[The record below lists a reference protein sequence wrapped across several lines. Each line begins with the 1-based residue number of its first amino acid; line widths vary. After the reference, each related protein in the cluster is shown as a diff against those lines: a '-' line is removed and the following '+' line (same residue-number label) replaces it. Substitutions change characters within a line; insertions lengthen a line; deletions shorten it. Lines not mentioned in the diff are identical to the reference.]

1 MIGNL
6 PMNNFLSISFKKSSY
21 FPDELIEGYVQLNPL
36 NQIVIND
43 IIISLYLFENWLELF
58 SIPFGESK
66 RQLLLEM
73 SLNIKNQLK
82 IYTELV
88 SLPAGSYIF
97 PFQFKLPI
105 FINPCFEFPSKEKK
119 AYIRYSLD
127 TKIISPYIQGATS
140 TYILFKSRPKL
151 NYKDNKQSFSSS
163 IDVYKW
169 RMFSEGNTVL
179 NAFLDNIENNV
190 KYGEEIYLNVDIDN
204 NKGKLVTKE
213 IKVVLI
219 RKIDFKTKTK
229 EIKDSISNDCIVK
242 ILNTLVN
249 PGEKKIFKFLID
261 LQNMDNYTFDLKS
274 EKLPYSNIK
283 DMSYFLPSLNSS
295 IIDCTYTLRITLYF
309 ESFVAY
315 KHRPRVF
322 IPINICHQKVE
333 EYQPNFYIN
342 NNQNNNYNQINN
354 TNNFQNNNIINN
366 NNNQINEKEEEM
378 DLPNKEDI
386 EKVNEDNNMDG
397 APLCDAPAPVLGF
410 NNNISVNNEKDN
422 LNIININEK
431 AS

>member
-1 MIGNL
+1 MINNL
-6 PMNNFLSISFKKSSY
+6 AMKNFLSISFKKPSY
-21 FPDELIEGYVQLNPL
+21 FPDELIEGNVQLNSL
-36 NQIVIND
+36 NQIIIKD
-43 IIISLYLFENWLELF
+43 IIISLYLFENWLEI
-58 SIPFGESK
+58 SSVPFGESN

-73 SLNIKNQLK
+73 SLNIKNHLK
-82 IYTELV
+82 IYTDLV
-88 SLPAGSYIF
+88 SLPPRPYIF

-105 FINPCFEFPSKEKK
+105 IINPSFEFPSKEKK

-127 TKIISPYIQGATS
+127 AKIISPYIQGATS
-140 TYILFKSRPKL
+140 TYMLFKSRPKL
-151 NYKDNKQSFSSS
+151 NYKENKTSFISS

-169 RMFSEGNTVL
+169 GMFSEGITVL
-179 NAFLDNIENNV
+179 NAYLDNIENNV
-190 KYGEEIYLNVDIDN
+190 KYGEQIYLNVDIDN

-219 RKIDFKTKTK
+219 RKIDFKKKTK

-242 ILNTLVN
+242 IFNTLVN
-249 PGEKKIFKFLID
+249 PGEKKTFKFFID
-261 LQNMDNYTFDLKS
+261 LMNMDNFTFDLQS
-274 EKLPYSNIK
+274 EKLPYANIN

-295 IIDCTYTLRITLYF
+295 IIDCTYTLRVTLYF
-309 ESFVAY
+309 ESFVTY

-333 EYQPNFYIN
+333 EYQPYFNIN
-342 NNQNNNYNQINN
+342 NNQNINYNQINN
-354 TNNFQNNNIINN
+354 TNNYQNNNIIN
-366 NNNQINEKEEEM
+366 NNNQINEKEEEI

-386 EKVNEDNNMDG
+386 EKVNEDYNMDG

-431 AS
+431 SS